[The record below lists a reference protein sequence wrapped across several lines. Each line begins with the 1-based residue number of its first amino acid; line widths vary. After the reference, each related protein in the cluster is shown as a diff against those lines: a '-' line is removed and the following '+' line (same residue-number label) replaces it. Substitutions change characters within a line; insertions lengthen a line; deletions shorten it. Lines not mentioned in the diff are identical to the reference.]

1 MEDAMS
7 GVAMNTIPNMN
18 MWNTIN
24 NLNMQNMLRNNE
36 DGGTSSMMTTADVIM
51 AIILF
56 VLFAAGILFLMF
68 WIMDT
73 EDRRWPIVV
82 AAILILSAFCI
93 LIALSV

>member
-1 MEDAMS
+1 MS

-24 NLNMQNMLRNNE
+24 NLNMQNMLNN
-36 DGGTSSMMTTADVIM
+36 DDHPDTSTMVVGNMTM
-51 AIILF
+51 AIIFF
-56 VLFAAGILFLMF
+56 VLLVAGITFLIF

-73 EDRRWPIVV
+73 KGRRWPFVV
-82 AAILILSAFCI
+82 SAILILNALCI